1 MAQPLAGSSIA
12 TINRFGRLVVRV
24 AMEWTLASRVQRC
37 KHERELFLEFLFLPL
52 DSASALFCAVR
63 CVIAVRRRLSL
74 VWKARAVPITTY
86 SGFSLSR
93 SSNEQRARGHG
104 GPWGLNPQ
112 KRSAVDYP
120 PPAQILGNV
129 FCEAL
134 TTQVRN
140 TKRRTAR
147 ADGWQRVLRD
157 ASGVAP
163 QKASLGPKG
172 RLEADSIT

>member
-1 MAQPLAGSSIA
+1 MGY
-12 TINRFGRLVVRV
+12 RV
-24 AMEWTLASRVQRC
+24 SGDPVQRLRGWC
-37 KHERELFLEFLFLPL
+37 PAGKHQSELFLEFLCLPL
-52 DSASALFCAVR
+52 DSPSFSLCAVR
-63 CVIAVRRRLSL
+63 WVKAARRRLSVSL
-74 VWKARAVPITTY
+74 ESLRRAFHHVLRLFSVAIIERTEGTGTRWTVGAEPTEKV
-86 SGFSLSR
+86 SRGF
-93 SSNEQRARGHG
+93 
-104 GPWGLNPQ
+104 
-112 KRSAVDYP
+112 P

-163 QKASLGPKG
+163 QKASLVPKG
-172 RLEADSIT
+172 RLEAGPTT